1 MKKKRV
7 LVTGGAGYVG
17 SLLVPYLIN
26 KGFINIAYNNWTDTG
41 FPGKQ
46 IIKHLLIFP
55 NAIGLP
61 GLIAALQKKIL
72 PKFDNASIRWSSSPT
87 EAPPAVI
94 ITLNF
99 FEPFERLFFTLFK
112 FAVH

>member
-1 MKKKRV
+1 MQK
-7 LVTGGAGYVG
+7 LAII
-17 SLLVPYLIN
+17 LLEFGNLKFPPDNFSTNGL
-26 KGFINIAYNNWTDTG
+26 INIAYNNCTDTG

-72 PKFDNASIRWSSSPT
+72 PKFDKASIR
-87 EAPPAVI
+87 
-94 ITLNF
+94 
-99 FEPFERLFFTLFK
+99 
-112 FAVH
+112 